1 MKQASPPNFNTPQPQ
16 AMITI
21 ADSEAVTREI
31 VGTTLNYL
39 AEEIEKSMAGEVR
52 IEEVLKT
59 VRMLAGN
66 QGKSALH

>member
-1 MKQASPPNFNTPQPQ
+1 MKQANPADFNTPQPQ

-52 IEEVLKT
+52 IEEILKM